1 MKKTVNVINPMGGG
15 NAYPT
20 PTIEA
25 LNIAVE
31 QGFSASTL
39 AGYDEVQGTED
50 TIRDG
55 YEDLTSI

>member
-1 MKKTVNVINPMGGG
+1 MKKTVHVIQQVEGSKTYSAPS
-15 NAYPT
+15 
-20 PTIEA
+20 IDA

-31 QGFSASTL
+31 QGFVASTL

-55 YEDLTSI
+55 YEDLTF

>member
-1 MKKTVNVINPMGGG
+1 MGKAVNATQLVEKGS
-15 NAYPT
+15 AYSV
-20 PTIEA
+20 PTIET
-25 LNIAVE
+25 LNLAVE
-31 QGFSASTL
+31 QGFAASTL